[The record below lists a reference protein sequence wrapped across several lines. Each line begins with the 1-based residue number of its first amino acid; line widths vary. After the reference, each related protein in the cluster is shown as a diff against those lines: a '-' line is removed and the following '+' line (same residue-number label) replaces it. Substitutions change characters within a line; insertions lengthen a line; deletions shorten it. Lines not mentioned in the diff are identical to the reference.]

1 MNIINHY
8 PQRKETYFSN
18 RNTTSSQYSGLQ
30 VLKNVIILDSILLR
44 SLFHHSNDSHLKQSD
59 KVKLSP
65 VLEDDLY
72 NIKNHTSDSG

>member
-8 PQRKETYFSN
+8 PQRKE
-18 RNTTSSQYSGLQ
+18 TSSQYSGLQ
-30 VLKNVIILDSILLR
+30 VLKNVIILDSILPR